1 VKVQKKRGWK
11 RWKVIEW
18 LGGSGETEQKRI
30 DETGWFEM
38 AWRKCINAMC
48 AEETDVT
55 KAEHTFRYEVRKMLN
70 GSVYNMHEGKQPVM
84 LTGCVSPQST
94 HSVDASVTSLGW
106 RWYRDEWKALTNKEF
121 SRAEITDIYARHA
134 SMRCV
139 QQGSKC
145 CSAVAI
151 IRRAWDRVE
160 AKTTGKRH
168 GFPEVNNLWCPVMDR
183 F

>member
-1 VKVQKKRGWK
+1 
-11 RWKVIEW
+11 
-18 LGGSGETEQKRI
+18 
-30 DETGWFEM
+30 M

-106 RWYRDEWKALTNKEF
+106 R
-121 SRAEITDIYARHA
+121 
-134 SMRCV
+134 
-139 QQGSKC
+139 
-145 CSAVAI
+145 
-151 IRRAWDRVE
+151 
-160 AKTTGKRH
+160 
-168 GFPEVNNLWCPVMDR
+168 
-183 F
+183 